1 MKFVKP
7 KMRPLIVKGV
17 FNYTESY
24 EKKNKDSGRRWGVTK
39 KSKKSGKQMKKRM
52 AILNKIRDEELEAA
66 QYEELELTGLEK
78 QIKNIR

>member
-17 FNYTESY
+17 FDYTESY
-24 EKKNKDSGRRWGVTK
+24 EKKNTDSGRRWGKTK
-39 KSKKSGKQMKKRM
+39 KVKNLGKQMEKRM
-52 AILNKIRDEELEAA
+52 AILNKIRGEELEAT
-66 QYEELELTGLEK
+66 QYEELELAGLEK